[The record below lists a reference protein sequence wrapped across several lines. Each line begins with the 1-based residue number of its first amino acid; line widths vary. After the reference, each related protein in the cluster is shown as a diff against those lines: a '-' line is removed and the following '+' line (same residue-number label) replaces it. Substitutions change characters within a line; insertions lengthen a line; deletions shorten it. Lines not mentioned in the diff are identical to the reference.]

1 MRLSLRV
8 KTTLLFVVVASVPAV
23 ATGALLVNI
32 NADAVR
38 TTERTLQ
45 ASVMAELA
53 SSVRQTIKNA
63 ADQLASV
70 AAVIEATEAS
80 DVALAS
86 LRATLQNAT
95 NLVTIRIVA
104 PGTGQNTAMTVDAT
118 GFESAPEQLL
128 VAAEASG
135 FAQGASQARQW
146 LLIRRLRGTVTVPSY
161 LVANVRLEGLD
172 SDLQRVMTSR
182 FPGGRARVVVADEEG
197 SVIARYGLSE
207 EQTSANSVWLEPL
220 WRWLPGE
227 TPNHAEF
234 AIVGTVQTERGG
246 ELAGAHILD
255 DPPLTVLAWRPE
267 ADAYAALTDMSQRT
281 GHAALVSMA
290 AACLLGWA
298 AARRLIR
305 PIEAMSKQAA
315 SIGDRRWT
323 QLKPLLFGHDELGDL
338 ARAMHAMAMRLKESE
353 VEMQKETHLRA
364 ELSRYM
370 SQVLVDR
377 IVEGRHSLRLG
388 GTRASVTV
396 VFADVVRFTQLA
408 EVEKPEAVVVWL
420 NELFAI
426 LTEVV
431 LRNGGVVDKFMGDS
445 IMAFWG
451 ALDDERNH
459 ASDALRAAAEM
470 ARFVQIANRDW
481 SQRLG
486 RSLELGI
493 GVNSGECIVGNL
505 GSSKRMEYTVVGDAV
520 NIAARLEKH
529 AAPGQILVGDAT
541 RREAAGAS
549 EFDFVFVG
557 QQRVAGRREMLDIY
571 ELVSE

>member
-1 MRLSLRV
+1 
-8 KTTLLFVVVASVPAV
+8 
-23 ATGALLVNI
+23 
-32 NADAVR
+32 
-38 TTERTLQ
+38 
-45 ASVMAELA
+45 
-53 SSVRQTIKNA
+53 
-63 ADQLASV
+63 
-70 AAVIEATEAS
+70 
-80 DVALAS
+80 
-86 LRATLQNAT
+86 
-95 NLVTIRIVA
+95 
-104 PGTGQNTAMTVDAT
+104 
-118 GFESAPEQLL
+118 
-128 VAAEASG
+128 
-135 FAQGASQARQW
+135 
-146 LLIRRLRGTVTVPSY
+146 
-161 LVANVRLEGLD
+161 
-172 SDLQRVMTSR
+172 
-182 FPGGRARVVVADEEG
+182 
-197 SVIARYGLSE
+197 
-207 EQTSANSVWLEPL
+207 
-220 WRWLPGE
+220 
-227 TPNHAEF
+227 
-234 AIVGTVQTERGG
+234 
-246 ELAGAHILD
+246 
-255 DPPLTVLAWRPE
+255 
-267 ADAYAALTDMSQRT
+267 
-281 GHAALVSMA
+281 
-290 AACLLGWA
+290 
-298 AARRLIR
+298 
-305 PIEAMSKQAA
+305 
-315 SIGDRRWT
+315 
-323 QLKPLLFGHDELGDL
+323 
-338 ARAMHAMAMRLKESE
+338 
-353 VEMQKETHLRA
+353 
-364 ELSRYM
+364 
-370 SQVLVDR
+370 
-377 IVEGRHSLRLG
+377 LRLG